1 MKKIMI
7 LLLCAMAAASVDGQ
21 EVTQSIRTVCVPKSS
36 TVFYRVKEMVRM
48 YQFSDTIRY
57 GVLDYYIEDSDA
69 MKTERYYRIIDSF
82 KVKGRPYNG
91 LSLKK
96 IAASVDTARE
106 SPGDTVAYEHTVG
119 VRCRMFTWQKD
130 EHVFSCV
137 YDTGSNSIVFLSSPR
152 VHTSATAT
160 AWHWIALILIA
171 LFAARCGS
179 WSVEQDGED
188 ISFFS
193 ATVFFCVLCG
203 AVIIAWFLTFWMLRP
218 VMPLDC
224 VWIASEYVLVS
235 IPMYFL
241 SFWFYGRR
249 KKD

>member
-1 MKKIMI
+1 MI

-106 SPGDTVAYEHTVG
+106 SPGDTVAYEHAVG

-193 ATVFFCVLCG
+193 ATVFFCVRRCHNRLVPDLLDAAPG
-203 AVIIAWFLTFWMLRP
+203 HAAGLRVDRKRIRTGQHSYVFSELLVLWQKKERLT
-218 VMPLDC
+218 
-224 VWIASEYVLVS
+224 A
-235 IPMYFL
+235 
-241 SFWFYGRR
+241 
-249 KKD
+249 